1 MSDRA
6 LVLPGLVPL
15 TAANVA
21 AVLAVR
27 DGHLALAARI
37 CGFEPDRLDPD
48 RDSSALPTTVHEA
61 LLAVAVVRRLEE
73 EPAHRD
79 TYPPSSS
86 YRAYGGLSA
95 GCVTALLAAGVLTE
109 EDCFRVVHEVNSRQI
124 QAHRAGRSGTTLA
137 VLTASAED
145 AYRLVEELR
154 SVAEQ
159 PWLAVDL
166 GDGLVAISVRDGEPD
181 AVGAELN
188 RLGAVVL
195 DRAERAEHSPYTVPG
210 RAELARVLDGIE
222 FRTATATVVSP
233 LTGKPVDNTPAAY
246 RRLLLAQSFD
256 TVSLP
261 RLTAGLC
268 AVDGV
273 GAVDLIAPAKSVYVP
288 RTRSLLRDRAEHRL
302 LALPG

>member
-37 CGFEPDRLDPD
+37 CGFEPDRLDPG
-48 RDSSALPTTVHEA
+48 RDSAALSTTVHEA
-61 LLAVAVVRRLEE
+61 LLAVAVVRRLER
-73 EPAHRD
+73 EPAG
-79 TYPPSSS
+79 SS
-86 YRAYGGLSA
+86 YRAYGGMSA

-109 EDCFRVVHEVNSRQI
+109 EGCFRIVGEINSLQI
-124 QAHRAGRSGTTLA
+124 QAHRADRSGTTLA

-145 AYRLVEELR
+145 AYRLVEELWP
-154 SVAEQ
+154 VAEQ
-159 PWLAVDL
+159 PWLSVDL
-166 GDGLVAISVRDGEPD
+166 GDGLVAISIRGGDPD
-181 AVGAELN
+181 VVGAELN
-188 RLGAVVL
+188 RLGAIVL

-210 RAELARVLDGIE
+210 REDFARVLDGID
-222 FRTATATVVSP
+222 FRTASAAVLSP
-233 LTGKPVDNTPAAY
+233 LTGKPVDNTPAAH
-246 RRLLLAQSFD
+246 RRLLIDQSFD
-256 TVSLP
+256 TASLP

-268 AVDGV
+268 GVDGV